1 MNNRII
7 TLILFCLLSILFV
20 GLEIIPKWGEKVPFI
35 NPIPS
40 AKPASKEFA
49 QSLLKQTCLSCHSL
63 KYDDAFTYTK
73 HAYDA
78 VEKRYGVLPM
88 DLSLIGKIYS
98 KASIY
103 ASFQK
108 NHAYHEAMDT
118 EQLSVIVG
126 YLFEA
131 KNEEQ
136 HNRIGIYVLGFL
148 FVFALLVYLKILLQQ
163 KERPHL

>member
-20 GLEIIPKWGEKVPFI
+20 GLEIVPKWGEKAPLN

-40 AKPASKEFA
+40 TKPVSKELA
-49 QSLLKQTCLSCHSL
+49 QSLVKQTCLSCHSI

-73 HAYDA
+73 HEYDA
-78 VEKRYGVLPM
+78 VEKRYGALPM
-88 DLSLIGKIYS
+88 DLSLIGKIHS
-98 KASIY
+98 KASVY

-108 NHAYHEAMDT
+108 NHAYHEAMET
-118 EQLSVIVG
+118 EQLSIIVE

-136 HNRIGIYVLGFL
+136 HNRMGIYVLGFL

-163 KERPHL
+163 KDHPPL